1 MINRRAKI
9 KMETVYIAGGCLW
22 GVQHFFDTVPGVQ
35 MTEAG
40 RANGTTSSLDGPYDG
55 YAECVKVVYDEKNTS
70 ISELMAHLFEIIDP
84 YSLNKQGV
92 DVGKK
97 YQEQESAPLV
107 REFLADTGMTAAQIE
122 RVAYLVGHH

>member
-1 MINRRAKI
+1 MINRKGKI

-70 ISELMAHLFEIIDP
+70 ISELMAHLFEPAVFQQQLHIAV
-84 YSLNKQGV
+84 YGGL
-92 DVGKK
+92 
-97 YQEQESAPLV
+97 
-107 REFLADTGMTAAQIE
+107 IE
-122 RVAYLVGHH
+122 RFHRHPPGFQYFLNAERAIQLAKNLFDRRPL

>member
-1 MINRRAKI
+1 MINRKGKSRWKRSISQADAFGA
-9 KMETVYIAGGCLW
+9 YSN
-22 GVQHFFDTVPGVQ
+22 FFDTVPGVQ

-84 YSLNKQGV
+84 YSLNKAGR
-92 DVGKK
+92 GRWKK
-97 YQEQESAPLV
+97 VSGAGECPLV
-107 REFLADTGMTAAQIE
+107 REFLADTGMTAAQID

>member
-1 MINRRAKI
+1 MINRKGKI

-107 REFLADTGMTAAQIE
+107 REFLADTGMTAAQID